1 MGDLQG
7 TMVRA
12 QEVSAAAP
20 ALTEFAIYRRSPKLH
35 SENTKASD
43 LGLKFYGIAKVRP
56 KK

>member
-20 ALTEFAIYRRSPKLH
+20 ALTELAIYRRYPKLH
-35 SENTKASD
+35 SEKANASD

-56 KK
+56 EK